1 MSYVKVPR
9 KKINICNFFFNK
21 TSDYLLKNYPSF
33 FNNQFLT
40 FFLSKE
46 KNVWDNKTKIKK
58 IKFPRIFSITKNYD
72 ETLKIIKQIANI
84 RYSIRN
90 IELDFSK
97 CESIGFAASSLLT
110 VVLLNLEDERSKNSI
125 QLLIKLN
132 TNKSLKKDLY
142 INGIIEY
149 LDIKRSKR
157 GKVFNF
163 PEEEKEKKEH
173 FKTLRLLG
181 GGESI
186 ICFSKKLLER
196 NMFIGSY
203 MGETINEP
211 IKFIN
216 ESLKTKGFK
225 LTKKGEKNFKEI
237 IGEIIG
243 NSRIHLGD
251 RFNQYFLIGNY
262 YDSEI
267 GKGSLL
273 FFNFGNTIYET
284 LKATKSL
291 EMKKTMERL
300 INIHKSNKSLDEKF
314 TEESLL
320 TLLALQDKIRSEYK
334 KEESRG
340 TGKIKMIRNFLKI
353 SNFNSLE
360 NSPNAFV
367 ISGKTIIK
375 LDKKLKEIQ
384 NDKIMRL
391 SFNEKKSL
399 EYKPD
404 SKYVKSNRIFYP
416 GTMILIEFNI
426 DKEWLMKGENNE

>member
-1 MSYVKVPR
+1 M
-9 KKINICNFFFNK
+9 
-21 TSDYLLKNYPSF
+21 
-33 FNNQFLT
+33 
-40 FFLSKE
+40 
-46 KNVWDNKTKIKK
+46 
-58 IKFPRIFSITKNYD
+58 
-72 ETLKIIKQIANI
+72 
-84 RYSIRN
+84 
-90 IELDFSK
+90 
-97 CESIGFAASSLLT
+97 
-110 VVLLNLEDERSKNSI
+110 EDERSKNSI

-320 TLLALQDKIRSEYK
+320 TLLALQDKISSEYK

-340 TGKIKMIRNFLKI
+340 TGTIKMIRNFLKI